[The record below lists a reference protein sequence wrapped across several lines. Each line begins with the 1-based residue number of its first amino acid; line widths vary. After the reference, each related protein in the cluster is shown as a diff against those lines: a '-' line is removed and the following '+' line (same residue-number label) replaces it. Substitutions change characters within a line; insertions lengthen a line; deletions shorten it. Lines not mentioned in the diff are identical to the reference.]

1 MIQVRGLTK
10 YYGEHAAIRDLD
22 FDIESGEV
30 VGFLGL
36 NGAGKSTTLK
46 ILSCVLL
53 PTSGTVMV
61 DGLNAVDQAHEVRG
75 RIGFLPDTPPL
86 YNEMTVGRYLS
97 FAAQLRGVSAVDA
110 QKRVA
115 EAEEKTGLVDVD
127 DELISA
133 LSHGYRQRVG
143 LAQALVHK
151 PSLLI
156 LDEPTSGL
164 DPVQI
169 VEMRNLIRGLRGE
182 HTLLISSHF
191 LAEISQTCDR
201 LLVIQG
207 GQIVARGT
215 ESELATLMERAGE
228 ADFTLKGDLGAATLC
243 LQAVT
248 GVNSVTVVHTS
259 GDEFTLRVSSTADL
273 RPQLARALVG
283 AGVDLLQM
291 GRAASRLESVFL
303 KLAAG
308 EAPADKPTQ
317 AQASAP
323 TPPGSPS

>member
-22 FDIESGEV
+22 FDIGTGEV

-36 NGAGKSTTLK
+36 NGVGKSTTLK

-53 PTSGTVMV
+53 PTSGSVIV
-61 DGLNAVDQAHEVRG
+61 DGSNAVDQAHEVRS

-86 YNEMTVGRYLS
+86 YNEMTVGRFLS
-97 FAAQLRGVSAVDA
+97 FAAQLRGVPASEAN
-110 QKRVA
+110 KRVA
-115 EAEEKTGLVDVD
+115 EAEDKTALRDVH
-127 DELISA
+127 DELISS

-143 LAQALVHK
+143 LAQALVHR

-169 VEMRNLIRGLRGE
+169 VEMRNLIRNLRGA

-191 LAEISQTCDR
+191 LSEISQTCDR
-201 LLVIQG
+201 LLVIQAG
-207 GQIVARGT
+207 EIVAQGS
-215 ESELATLMERAGE
+215 EEELAGMMERGGDSDITVRGDAAKA
-228 ADFTLKGDLGAATLC
+228 ADALTRVPGVSKVVTLS
-243 LQAVT
+243 QV
-248 GVNSVTVVHTS
+248 
-259 GDEFTLRVSSTADL
+259 GDEVSLRVTAAQDL
-273 RPQLARALVG
+273 RPELARALVG
-283 AGVDLLQM
+283 AGVDLLSM

-303 KLAAG
+303 KLTTSPAEGANAAG
-308 EAPADKPTQ
+308 GL
-317 AQASAP
+317 S
-323 TPPGSPS
+323 

>member
-53 PTSGTVMV
+53 PTSGSVIV
-61 DGLNAVDQAHEVRG
+61 DGRNAVDQAHEVRA

-97 FAAQLRGVSAVDA
+97 FAAQLRGVPASEAA
-110 QKRVA
+110 KRVT
-115 EAEEKTGLVDVD
+115 EAEDKTALRDVHE
-127 DELISA
+127 ELISS

-143 LAQALVHK
+143 LAQALVHR

-169 VEMRNLIRGLRGE
+169 VEMRNLIKALRGE

-191 LAEISQTCDR
+191 LSEISQTCDR
-201 LLVIQG
+201 LLVIQSG
-207 GQIVARGT
+207 EIVAQGT
-215 ESELATLMERAGE
+215 EAELAALMERAGE
-228 ADFTLKGDLGAATLC
+228 SDVTIRGDASLARAALAKVPGVTKVETLQTA
-243 LQAVT
+243 
-248 GVNSVTVVHTS
+248 
-259 GDEFTLRVSSTADL
+259 GDEITLRVAATQDL
-273 RPQLARALVG
+273 RPELARALV
-283 AGVDLLQM
+283 ASGVDLLSM
-291 GRAASRLESVFL
+291 GRASSRLESVFL
-303 KLAAG
+303 KLTASQQDATGGNDAGAA
-308 EAPADKPTQ
+308 
-317 AQASAP
+317 S
-323 TPPGSPS
+323 